1 MTHLPQEG
9 AGAPAPPSMI
19 SHPHQTSAGHHL
31 DRNRLR
37 QGIASRRQLLFDLE
51 AALVAA
57 CEKEAARS
65 RTSAV
70 RMDDRATWDQPMW
83 ARYLAAAARLEP
95 SYGPDMRQLL
105 REIDQLTPL
114 AELPVAMESTA

>member
-1 MTHLPQEG
+1 MTHLPPGG
-9 AGAPAPPSMI
+9 ACAPAPPSMI
-19 SHPHQTSAGHHL
+19 SRPHQTSAGRHL

-57 CEKEAARS
+57 CEKAAARG
-65 RTSAV
+65 RASAV
-70 RMDDRATWDQPMW
+70 RMDDRETWDQPMW

-95 SYGPDMRQLL
+95 GYGPEMRQLL
-105 REIDQLTPL
+105 RDIDQLTRL
-114 AELPVAMESTA
+114 TELPVAMETAA